1 MFELKVASLLIFSWC
16 ERQLRVC
23 LFGIKLNQCNAMHHC
38 NVMMQDSVV
47 LWLTFLDIFD
57 VDISLK
63 KKTIW
68 VKENLY
74 LGQKECVRPTFSES
88 LSLSISITK
97 CCLQQLKL

>member
-1 MFELKVASLLIFSWC
+1 MFELKVASLLIFSWS

-63 KKTIW
+63 KK
-68 VKENLY
+68 NY
-74 LGQKECVRPTFSES
+74 LGQGKFVSGSERMCS
-88 LSLSISITK
+88 TDF
-97 CCLQQLKL
+97 Q

>member
-63 KKTIW
+63 KKLFGSRKICIW
-68 VKENLY
+68 VRKN
-74 LGQKECVRPTFSES
+74 VFDR
-88 LSLSISITK
+88 LSVKVFPFQSQ
-97 CCLQQLKL
+97 LQSVVFNS

>member
-63 KKTIW
+63 KKLFGSRKICIW
-68 VKENLY
+68 VRKN
-74 LGQKECVRPTFSES
+74 VFDR
-88 LSLSISITK
+88 LSVKVFPSQSQ
-97 CCLQQLKL
+97 LQSVVFNS